1 MKATLSELDIDDTHF
16 KDMAEH
22 ACMGGVITG
31 PVNLVP
37 EDVEKIY
44 RMCL

>member
-1 MKATLSELDIDDTHF
+1 MDIDDTYF

-31 PVNLVP
+31 PVNLAS

-44 RMCL
+44 EMCLEKMC